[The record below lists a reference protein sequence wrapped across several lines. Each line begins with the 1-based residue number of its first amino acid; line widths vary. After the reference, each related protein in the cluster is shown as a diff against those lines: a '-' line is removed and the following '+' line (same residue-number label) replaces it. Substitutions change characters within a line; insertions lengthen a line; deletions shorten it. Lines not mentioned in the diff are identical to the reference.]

1 MRVLARTLLPLA
13 LAAFLCFAGAPARA
27 QPLLSLDLSL
37 SPVLGGGGEGGS
49 GLLSGIVSDIVG
61 GLGDIVEGVIGGEG
75 GGVPDNAVV
84 EHPAALGAIANQQ
97 AIPMDQLLQIV
108 AQVVAG
114 QVVDVRMIVV
124 QQILLYEVKV
134 LTVGGLVANFYFI
147 AQNGQQVLVY

>member
-13 LAAFLCFAGAPARA
+13 LAAFLCFAGAPAHA
-27 QPLLSLDLSL
+27 QLLSLDLSL
-37 SPVLGGGGEGGS
+37 SLSLSLGSSDEDGS
-49 GLLSGIVSDIVG
+49 GLLGGVVE

-84 EHPAALGAIANQQ
+84 GHPAALGAIANQQ
-97 AIPMDQLLQIV
+97 AIPMDALLQIV
-108 AQVVAG
+108 ARITAG

>member
-1 MRVLARTLLPLA
+1 MRVMARISLPMA

-27 QPLLSLDLSL
+27 QLLSLDLSL
-37 SPVLGGGGEGGS
+37 SSILGGSEEEGS
-49 GLLSGIVSDIVG
+49 GLLSGIASDIVG

-75 GGVPDNAVV
+75 GRAPDNAVV

-108 AQVVAG
+108 GRVAAG
-114 QVVDVRMIVV
+114 QVIDVRMIVV

-134 LTVGGLVANFYFI
+134 LAAGGVVSNLYFI

>member
-1 MRVLARTLLPLA
+1 MRVMARISLPMA

-27 QPLLSLDLSL
+27 QLLSLDLSL
-37 SPVLGGGGEGGS
+37 SSLVGGGEDSS
-49 GLLSGIVSDIVG
+49 GLVSGIVSDIVG

-75 GGVPDNAVV
+75 GRAPDNAVV

-108 AQVVAG
+108 ARVAAG
-114 QVVDVRMIVV
+114 QVIDVRMIVV

-134 LTVGGLVANFYFI
+134 LAAGGVVSNLYFI

>member
-1 MRVLARTLLPLA
+1 MARISLPMA
-13 LAAFLCFAGAPARA
+13 LAALLCFAGAPARA
-27 QPLLSLDLSL
+27 QLSLDLSL
-37 SPVLGGGGEGGS
+37 SLSPILGSSEEGS
-49 GLLSGIVSDIVG
+49 GLLSGIVGGVVE

-75 GGVPDNAVV
+75 GRAPDNAVV

-108 AQVVAG
+108 GRIATG

-134 LTVGGLVANFYFI
+134 LGTGGLVANYYFI